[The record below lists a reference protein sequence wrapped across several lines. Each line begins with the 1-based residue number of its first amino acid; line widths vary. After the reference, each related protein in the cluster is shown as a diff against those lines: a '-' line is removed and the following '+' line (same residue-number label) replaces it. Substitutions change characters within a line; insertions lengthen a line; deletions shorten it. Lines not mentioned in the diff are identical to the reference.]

1 MNLYKYVSSEI
12 WDKVLKQKHI
22 RFTQPSVFNDPF
34 EMQPFYEPLAN
45 NDEVQQAIERAEFTA
60 ILEEQFFEQ
69 YGNLPA
75 EIQNIV
81 SRELLMSFLTN
92 MVSPIAVEH
101 APAVLEGLT
110 AAISEGLY
118 TGFDKNIGVLSM
130 SEKRDDLL
138 MWAHYAQNH
147 KGLVVGFDGGHGYFH
162 QQLSPSD
169 EFRYVRKV
177 HYSKSRPN
185 IKLTRVEDATGI
197 FLTKSEDWRYED
209 EWRMMRPLADAS
221 ETKIV
226 GDGSIHLFSFPPA
239 CVAEVILGYRMPPE
253 LMKEIFEYLSSDQQY
268 SHVEKY
274 VALLDE
280 KDFKLNIV
288 LAEI

>member
-1 MNLYKYVSSEI
+1 MNLYKYVSFDI
-12 WDKVLKQKHI
+12 WDKVLKEKQI

-45 NDEVQQAIERAEFTA
+45 DDEVQRAIGDAEFKA
-60 ILEEQFFEQ
+60 IFEEHFFKQ

-75 EIQNIV
+75 EIQSIV
-81 SRELLMSFLTN
+81 SRELLMSFLTD
-92 MVSPIAVEH
+92 MVFPTVVEH
-101 APAVLEGLT
+101 APAVLDGLT

-118 TGFDKNIGVLSM
+118 TGFDNNIGVLSL

-147 KGLVVGFDGGHGYFH
+147 RGFVIGFDGGHGYFH
-162 QQLSPSD
+162 QRLSPSD
-169 EFRYVRKV
+169 EFRHVRKV
-177 HYSKSRPN
+177 QYSKSRPN
-185 IKLTRVEDATGI
+185 IKLTTVEDATGI

-209 EWRMMRPLADAS
+209 EWRMMRPLANAS
-221 ETKIV
+221 ETKVV
-226 GDGSIHLFSFPPA
+226 GDRSVHLFSFPPA
-239 CVAEVILGYRMPPE
+239 CVTEVILGYRMAPQFK
-253 LMKEIFEYLSSDQQY
+253 KEIFEYLSSDEQY

-274 VALLDE
+274 EALLDE
-280 KDFKLNIV
+280 REFKLNIV